1 MGNGRCKS
9 NNCEKIS
16 PDMCYNHCSDNQ
28 RCVLKN
34 YTYCQGRLTR
44 DPTCVIIN
52 APFFIC
58 LLLAI
63 TLCLPIF
70 FFIHAAVIASRAAL
84 LLSIYV
90 NLCQQRSAASEC

>member
-1 MGNGRCKS
+1 MGNGMCKS

-44 DPTCVIIN
+44 DPTYDV
-52 APFFIC
+52 ASS
-58 LLLAI
+58 LLVG
-63 TLCLPIF
+63 C
-70 FFIHAAVIASRAAL
+70 
-84 LLSIYV
+84 
-90 NLCQQRSAASEC
+90 E